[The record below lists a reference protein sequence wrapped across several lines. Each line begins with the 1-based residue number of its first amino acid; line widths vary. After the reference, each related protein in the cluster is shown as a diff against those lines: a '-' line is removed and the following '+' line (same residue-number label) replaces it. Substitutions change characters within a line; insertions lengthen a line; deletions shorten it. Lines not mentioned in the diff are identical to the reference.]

1 MCFPKNKK
9 PDDISLR
16 VIQAFQKVEN
26 GIGSATHKKQTS
38 DEALAKIRPGL
49 EACGFHVEKSKR
61 KEERIPVPI
70 LFGING
76 KIEKSFEADAYDPNT
91 GYMVEVEAGPV
102 PQGFFEACTMNGAE
116 TLCIAVRNDYRSS
129 DVFSKVCT
137 FFDSLYAGS
146 RLEVPLSGL
155 LIVGY

>member
-26 GIGSATHKKQTS
+26 GIGSATHKKQIS

-49 EACGFHVEKSKR
+49 EACGFHMEKSKR

-91 GYMVEVEAGPV
+91 GYMVEVEAGQFLKDFLKHV
-102 PQGFFEACTMNGAE
+102 P
-116 TLCIAVRNDYRSS
+116 
-129 DVFSKVCT
+129 
-137 FFDSLYAGS
+137 
-146 RLEVPLSGL
+146 
-155 LIVGY
+155 

>member
-9 PDDISLR
+9 PDDISLH

-91 GYMVEVEAGPV
+91 GYMVEVEAGQFLKDFLKHV
-102 PQGFFEACTMNGAE
+102 P
-116 TLCIAVRNDYRSS
+116 
-129 DVFSKVCT
+129 
-137 FFDSLYAGS
+137 
-146 RLEVPLSGL
+146 
-155 LIVGY
+155 